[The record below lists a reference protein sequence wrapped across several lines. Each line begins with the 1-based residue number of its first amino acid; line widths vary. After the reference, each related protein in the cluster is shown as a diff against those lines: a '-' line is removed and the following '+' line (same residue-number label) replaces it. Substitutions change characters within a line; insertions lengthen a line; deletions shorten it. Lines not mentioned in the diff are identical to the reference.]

1 MAVSPNGF
9 ASTQR
14 SSWVSAGI
22 FDRTKKQGLGTAL
35 HCLTHAACLAGE
47 N

>member
-1 MAVSPNGF
+1 MTVSPNGF

-14 SSWVSAGI
+14 SSWVSADI

-35 HCLTHAACLAGE
+35 HCLTPAACLAGG